1 MNFLRNTLGNGHR
14 FIQQSKRLLSSS
26 ASAGE
31 GKSYA
36 WLLVFPVATFGLG
49 TWQVRRLEWKKRLI
63 RDLEERTKSTPV
75 AYDARDMLI
84 PGRAKQMEY
93 KPVFVEGHFDHTKEI
108 LLGPRTRNDK
118 TQRHKP
124 GLIAH
129 GQSEV
134 GYHIVTPF
142 ILDNGDRILINR
154 GWVISKNKDQKTRTE
169 GQITDRI
176 RISGL
181 ARKGENRPQFTP
193 KVKEGSLH
201 WNYCDVY
208 GFSNILDTLP
218 LIIDADES
226 SNVIGGPLG
235 GQTRVT
241 LRNEHLSY
249 IITWYSLSI
258 ATLLLW
264 YQLRKK
270 PSTMFKGPKMKEI

>member
-1 MNFLRNTLGNGHR
+1 MNFIRTGQKHGPR
-14 FIQQSKRLLSSS
+14 FILQSKRLFTSS
-26 ASAGE
+26 APTGE
-31 GKSYA
+31 QKGYA
-36 WLLVFPVATFGLG
+36 WLLVFPVAAFGLG
-49 TWQVRRLEWKKRLI
+49 TWQVRRLEWKKGLI

-75 AYDARDMLI
+75 SYDARDMLI

-108 LLGPRTRNDK
+108 FLGPRTRNNK
-118 TQRHKP
+118 TQRNTP

-154 GWVISKNKDQKTRTE
+154 GWVSSKNKDQNTRPQ
-169 GQITDRI
+169 GQITDRV

-181 ARKGENRPQFTP
+181 VRKGENRPQFSP
-193 KVKEGSLH
+193 KVKEGSLN

-208 GFSNILDTLP
+208 GFSNVLNTLP
-218 LIIDADES
+218 LIIDADE
-226 SNVIGGPLG
+226 NNDVAGGPLG

-249 IITWYSLSI
+249 IITWYSLSA

-264 YQLRKK
+264 YQLRRK
-270 PSTMFKGPKMKEI
+270 PSTMFKGPKAKEI